1 MQDNQFDVVIVG
13 GGMVG
18 AALACGLTQHKF
30 RVAVVERAEPA
41 PFAAESDPDLR
52 ISAIGSSS
60 VALLKQL
67 NVWSR
72 VEAMRCAPY
81 RKLETWEW
89 QSAQV
94 SFDAASLGLPELG
107 FMVENSVLQRA
118 LWEEMQALGVT
129 LCCPATLEN
138 LQQQNGGWRVAL
150 SGGETLDAR
159 LVVGAD
165 GANSQVRQMAGIG
178 IHGWSY
184 AQSCLLISVTCDHPA
199 GDATW
204 QHFTPQ
210 GPRAFLPL
218 YDNRASLVWYDAP
231 ARIRQL
237 QAMALPQLE
246 KEIASHFPAR
256 LGRFKA
262 HAAAGFPLVRRHAA
276 RYVLPGLALVGDA
289 AHTINPLAGQ
299 GVNLG
304 YRDIDALIEVLV
316 TARGAAEE
324 WTAERVLQRY
334 QRQRRT
340 DNMLMQGGMDLF
352 YFAFSN
358 QLAPLRFARNL
369 GLIAAE
375 HSGVLKRQVLRY
387 ALGL

>member
-18 AALACGLTQHKF
+18 AALACGLTQQQF
-30 RVAVVERAEPA
+30 RVAVIERAEPA

-89 QSAQV
+89 QTAQV

-138 LQQQNGGWRVAL
+138 LQQENGGWRVDL
-150 SGGETLDAR
+150 SGGETLHAR

-184 AQSCLLISVTCDHPA
+184 APSCLLSSVTCAHPA

-204 QHFTPQ
+204 QHFTLQ

-218 YDNRASLVWYDAP
+218 YDNRASLVWSHAP
-231 ARIRQL
+231 ARIRQCP
-237 QAMALPQLE
+237 AIALP
-246 KEIASHFPAR
+246 P
-256 LGRFKA
+256 
-262 HAAAGFPLVRRHAA
+262 
-276 RYVLPGLALVGDA
+276 
-289 AHTINPLAGQ
+289 
-299 GVNLG
+299 
-304 YRDIDALIEVLV
+304 
-316 TARGAAEE
+316 
-324 WTAERVLQRY
+324 
-334 QRQRRT
+334 
-340 DNMLMQGGMDLF
+340 
-352 YFAFSN
+352 
-358 QLAPLRFARNL
+358 
-369 GLIAAE
+369 
-375 HSGVLKRQVLRY
+375 
-387 ALGL
+387 